1 MRQHISYTQCI
12 LYDFILLAF
21 SEDMKSYFTH
31 SEGMNFIEKSSSAEL
46 LFSGGSVDNRFVFQ
60 KT

>member
-1 MRQHISYTQCI
+1 MRQHTSYTQCTS
-12 LYDFILLAF
+12 YDFILLAF

-31 SEGMNFIEKSSSAEL
+31 SEGMNFIEKSTSKEV
-46 LFSGGSVDNRFVFQ
+46 LFSGGSVDNGSIFQ